1 MTGLEAVAVWL
12 VFGLLAV
19 GGMIALAR
27 FMDRKGY
34 GDE

>member
-12 VFGLLAV
+12 VFGAV
-19 GGMIALAR
+19 SVGSMVALAR
-27 FMDRKGY
+27 FMDRRGY